1 MSKAVTRGVRVE
13 VESEFLADRSDGETF
28 FFAYHITISNDGD
41 ETVQLVSRM
50 WIITDADGD
59 EETVTGPGVVGEF
72 PILEPGESY
81 QYTSFCPLRTS
92 VGAMQGTYTM
102 RTRAG
107 ETFEAEIAAFTLA
120 VPGAVN

>member
-41 ETVQLVSRM
+41 ETVQLVSRE

-59 EETVTGPGVVGEF
+59 VETVTGPGVVGEF
-72 PILEPGESY
+72 PILAAGESY

-92 VGAMQGTYTM
+92 VGTMQGNYTM
-102 RTRAG
+102 RTQSG
-107 ETFEAEIAAFTLA
+107 ETFEAEIGGFTLA